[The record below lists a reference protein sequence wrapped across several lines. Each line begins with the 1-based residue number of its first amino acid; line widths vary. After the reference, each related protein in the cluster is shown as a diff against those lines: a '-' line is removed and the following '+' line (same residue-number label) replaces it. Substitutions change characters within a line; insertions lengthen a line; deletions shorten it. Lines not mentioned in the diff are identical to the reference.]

1 MSEAS
6 RVCSGYYS
14 LNHSFVEPFQCPRRG
29 EGAALL
35 YCCGFADLK
44 YCCSEPGSYFPYKHS
59 YMWSLRSH
67 WICSEIL
74 QLLEKDTS
82 IATTSIGALIGLG
95 IAALVL
101 LAFVISVCVLCY
113 LFLYTKP
120 QRLDTGL
127 KLQNLETSST
137 PEGNSNRRTKAH
149 NSTAAS
155 NSTHETSYEADDT
168 IQDKTVDTSQ
178 INTVSY

>member
-14 LNHSFVEPFQCPRRG
+14 LNHSFVEPFHCPRRG
-29 EGAALL
+29 EGATLL

-59 YMWSLRSH
+59 YMWSL
-67 WICSEIL
+67 
-74 QLLEKDTS
+74 
-82 IATTSIGALIGLG
+82 SIGALIGLG

-127 KLQNLETSST
+127 KLQHLEAVST
-137 PEGNSNRRTKAH
+137 QEVSALCPTH
-149 NSTAAS
+149 NS
-155 NSTHETSYEADDT
+155 HQIKMVEYEQFPFEEIALRMP
-168 IQDKTVDTSQ
+168 
-178 INTVSY
+178 

>member
-1 MSEAS
+1 MSETS
-6 RVCSGYYS
+6 RLCSGYYS
-14 LNHSFVEPFQCPRRG
+14 LNHTFVESFQCPRRG

-59 YMWSLRSH
+59 YMWSL
-67 WICSEIL
+67 
-74 QLLEKDTS
+74 
-82 IATTSIGALIGLG
+82 SIGALIGLG

-101 LAFVISVCVLCY
+101 LAFVVSVCVLCY

-127 KLQNLETSST
+127 KLHHLEASSAQ
-137 PEGNSNRRTKAH
+137 EGNLNRKTKAL
-149 NSTAAS
+149 NSNAAS
-155 NSTHETSYEADDT
+155 NSTNETFYEAEDKIQEKEVDT
-168 IQDKTVDTSQ
+168 IQ
-178 INTVSY
+178 INIAY